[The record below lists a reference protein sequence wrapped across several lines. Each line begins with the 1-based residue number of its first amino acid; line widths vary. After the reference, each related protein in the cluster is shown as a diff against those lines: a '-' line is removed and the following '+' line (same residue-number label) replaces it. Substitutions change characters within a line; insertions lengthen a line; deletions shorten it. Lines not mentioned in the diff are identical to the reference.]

1 MTGSATPGGF
11 LPLGF
16 RGQPIAGLPINMWS
30 NASTPVN
37 NGERGIDIIGGL
49 QSLHFAAGIA
59 PFEAIKPIDR
69 VKGMFSTKAFTHR
82 QIQITVIQ

>member
-16 RGQPIAGLPINMWS
+16 RGQPIAGLPINMRS
-30 NASTPVN
+30 NASAPVN
-37 NGERGIDIIGGL
+37 NRERGIHVVGGF
-49 QSLHFAAGIA
+49 QSLHFAAGVA
-59 PFEAIKPIDR
+59 PFDTIKPIDR
-69 VKGMFSTKAFTHR
+69 MEGMFTTKAFANR